1 MKLVWASFAAAALLV
16 GCSSAKTKNT
26 AQTTTAAKVTSTS
39 KAASQTGI
47 NGTTVTCTKTKGKNT
62 DKRVIVVA
70 VEKHRCVVHYTK
82 FGKTKEI
89 ASGGAK
95 SKHCA
100 TVQEHIKSSLIKY
113 GFTCK

>member
-1 MKLVWASFAAAALLV
+1 MKLVLASFAAAALLV
-16 GCSSAKTKNT
+16 GCSSAKTKKT
-26 AQTTTAAKVTSTS
+26 MPAKSAAKMTSAS
-39 KAASQTGI
+39 KSAAPAGVSETA
-47 NGTTVTCTKTKGKNT
+47 VTCTKTKGKHT
-62 DKRVIVVA
+62 DKRVIVVG
-70 VEKHRCVVHYTK
+70 VEKNRCVVHYTK

-100 TVQEHIKSSLIKY
+100 TVQEHIKSSLTKY